1 MSTFSSVPSTVLTR
15 RRHAALAPARG
26 GARGRA
32 GGTALGAPG
41 DAPGDA
47 RADYA
52 AWEASARRPPHR
64 ARDMPYGN
72 AGVMLINVPWM
83 RRTYDEFVAWAFSDA
98 NAARGLHFGPYG
110 PGDQGA
116 YNEFYSGKFV
126 VHRWPLFNW
135 KPYWGF
141 NARAKLVHF
150 HGPKPDDYVVFRQS
164 GVATHTALTVLLNR
178 CREPTEEHPGRRA
191 HGCFRYTEQF
201 LQWREYLRAEGS

>member
-1 MSTFSSVPSTVLTR
+1 MGLLR
-15 RRHAALAPARG
+15 RER
-26 GARGRA
+26 GARPP
-32 GGTALGAPG
+32 L
-41 DAPGDA
+41 
-47 RADYA
+47 RAD
-52 AWEASARRPPHR
+52 
-64 ARDMPYGN
+64 
-72 AGVMLINVPWM
+72 
-83 RRTYDEFVAWAFSDA
+83 
-98 NAARGLHFGPYG
+98 G

>member
-1 MSTFSSVPSTVLTR
+1 MKLRPPLSLPLKVLFLADITLDDFAPLPKYYAVRPSWTLGDEAQAPSLSPSRYYAVGAEANGPGVSTFSSVPSTVLTR

-83 RRTYDEFVAWAFSDA
+83 RRTYDEFVA
-98 NAARGLHFGPYG
+98 
-110 PGDQGA
+110 
-116 YNEFYSGKFV
+116 
-126 VHRWPLFNW
+126 
-135 KPYWGF
+135 
-141 NARAKLVHF
+141 
-150 HGPKPDDYVVFRQS
+150 
-164 GVATHTALTVLLNR
+164 
-178 CREPTEEHPGRRA
+178 
-191 HGCFRYTEQF
+191 
-201 LQWREYLRAEGS
+201 